1 MMFICHNYFLIV
13 ASLLLGAAASQPPD
27 SNLEIPYLIS
37 SIETSQRQFACPGE
51 SVSFSC
57 AIHGPVLIWR
67 KDREIVAF
75 FTRNNSIGDGF
86 AMSDDC
92 FLYSAV
98 LNQIERLN
106 DTSYIC
112 YSTLTITPGNLDDN
126 LTLVQPCNLTNVSST
141 VSCSVSSSSN
151 RLRTSQPT
159 QWSTTYNIA
168 GIYNIII
175 IRVLSII
182 TIIILL

>member
-1 MMFICHNYFLIV
+1 MFICHNYFLIV
-13 ASLLLGAAASQPPD
+13 ASLLLGASQPPD

-51 SVSFSC
+51 SVPFSC
-57 AIHGPVLIWR
+57 AVHGPELIWS
-67 KDREIVAF
+67 KDGERVAF

-98 LNQIERLN
+98 LNQIQRLN
-106 DTSYIC
+106 DASYIC

-126 LTLVQPCNLTNVSST
+126 LTLVQSCNLTNMSST
-141 VSCSVSSSSN
+141 VSCSVSSESSN
-151 RLRTSQPT
+151 RSQST
-159 QWSTTYNIA
+159 QWNTTYNIA
-168 GIYNIII
+168 DI
-175 IRVLSII
+175 
-182 TIIILL
+182 IIILL